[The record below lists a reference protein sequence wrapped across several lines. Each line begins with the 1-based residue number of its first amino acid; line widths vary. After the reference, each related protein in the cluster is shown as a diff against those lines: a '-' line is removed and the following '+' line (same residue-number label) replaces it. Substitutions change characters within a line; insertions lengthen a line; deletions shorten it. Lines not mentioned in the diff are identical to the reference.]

1 VFPAIVLY
9 LSLAFC
15 ALGIGLAVTRYDLY
29 VREPWYMLLGAVA
42 MGAVA
47 MLSAYGFEVAIIR
60 AAGRMGRPIDL
71 PTLAA
76 VAGVTEELAK
86 FMTVIV
92 IAIFAKRHFGEP
104 MDGLVYGSFVG
115 LGAAIEESVWL
126 LRQLPETAYLPPQEP
141 VRLVGHLVMG
151 GIGGFGLG
159 LAAARSRWA
168 APAVVLTLGAAIIL
182 HTAWDIVAF
191 QNTGQKPAGITTW
204 RGGLPVVLMLVG
216 MITYRRLVHI
226 GGRLMRAHL
235 NVCDLR
241 TRRCPPF

>member
-1 VFPAIVLY
+1 VLSEIVLY
-9 LSLAFC
+9 SSLAFC
-15 ALGIGLAVTRYDLY
+15 ALGVGLAVTRYDLY
-29 VREPWYMLLGAVA
+29 VREPWYMLLAATA

-47 MLSAYGFEVAIIR
+47 MLSAYGFEIAIIR
-60 AAGRMGRPIDL
+60 IAGRLGRPIDM

-86 FMTVIV
+86 FFTVIV
-92 IAIFAKRHFGEP
+92 IAVAAKRHFGEP

-151 GIGGFGLG
+151 GIGAFGLG
-159 LAAARSRWA
+159 LVAIRSRWA
-168 APAVVLTLGAAIIL
+168 WVAVPGALAAAIIL

-191 QNTGQKPAGITTW
+191 QNTGMKLARITTW
-204 RGGLPVVLMLVG
+204 QGGLPIVLMLVG
-216 MITYRRLVHI
+216 MITYRRLVYI

-235 NVCDLR
+235 NVCDVKS
-241 TRRCPPF
+241 RRCPPL

>member
-1 VFPAIVLY
+1 VFSAIVLY

-15 ALGIGLAVTRYDLY
+15 ALGMGLAVMRYNLY
-29 VREPWYMLLGAVA
+29 VREPWYMLLAATA
-42 MGAVA
+42 MGAIA
-47 MLSAYGFEVAIIR
+47 MLSAYGFEVGLIR
-60 AAGRMGRPIDL
+60 LAGRLGRPIDM

-76 VAGVTEELAK
+76 IAGVTEELAK
-86 FMTVIV
+86 FFTVVV
-92 IAIFAKRHFGEP
+92 IAVVAKRHFGEP

-151 GIGGFGLG
+151 GIGAFGLG
-159 LAAARSRWA
+159 LVAMRSRWA
-168 APAVVLTLGAAIIL
+168 WVAIPATLGAAIIL

-191 QNTGQKPAGITTW
+191 QRTGLTLPGITTW
-204 RGGLPVVLMLVG
+204 QGGMPVVLMLIG
-216 MITYRRLVHI
+216 MITYRRLVSI

-235 NVCDLR
+235 NVCDVQS
-241 TRRCPPF
+241 RRCPPL